1 MGLYG
6 LGCIPVYGLIR
17 YMGLYRPVHRL
28 YTGDMGLYAI
38 RACTGL
44 CTGLHTPY
52 MACIAYIG
60 LYIGDMGLYR
70 YTRYIPY
77 TA

>member
-6 LGCIPVYGLIR
+6 LGCIR

-28 YTGDMGLYAI
+28 Y
-38 RACTGL
+38 
-44 CTGLHTPY
+44 
-52 MACIAYIG
+52 
-60 LYIGDMGLYR
+60 IGDMGLYR
-70 YTRYIPY
+70 YTLYIPY